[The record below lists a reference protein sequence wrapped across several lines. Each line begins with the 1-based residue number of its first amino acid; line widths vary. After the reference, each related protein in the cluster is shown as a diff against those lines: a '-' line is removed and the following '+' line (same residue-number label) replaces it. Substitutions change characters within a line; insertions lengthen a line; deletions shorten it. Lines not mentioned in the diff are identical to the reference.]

1 MRIKVTAEDFRVEE
15 QMDLPLDPH
24 GGYTVYHVEKQGVT
38 TPEVET
44 LLARRLRRAP
54 SAVRFPA
61 LKDRNAVAVQYVA
74 VQGRGPAWVE
84 GPGFFARRMGRAAR
98 PLHPAD
104 LRGNRFTIVVRD
116 LTAEEASGLGG
127 LLATLARDGLPN
139 YFDQQRF
146 GSRTATGDL
155 PGRRILLRDA
165 AGALHAHLAEPLEGD
180 PPDVLA
186 FKRTAAEHWGEW
198 EVLFEAAPRPSN
210 FRSVLTYLRDHPD
223 DFRRALDLVTP
234 RLLSLYVEAYQ
245 SLLWNRIVARYLL
258 RQLGEP
264 SATVEVAGERLPLF
278 PAMAERLDAAAA
290 IPLPSHRAVYEGDL
304 ADVAAEVLGEEGITL
319 ADLKPRLLRRAY
331 LPKGNRPLLLLP
343 EEVTAMA
350 PAPDERFPG
359 RQRVT
364 VTFTLPPGSYATL
377 VVRAIEHGRNTKGT
391 RNAKEGRKGRERNE
405 RGAKDAK
412 GTKGARNAKGTKGA
426 RNTKHAP
433 RWEKESSSGAD

>member
-15 QMDLPLDPH
+15 QVDLPLDPH
-24 GGYTVYHVEKQGVT
+24 GGYTLYCVEKRGVT

-44 LLARRLRRAP
+44 MLARRLRRPP

-61 LKDRNAVAVQYVA
+61 LKDRSAVAVQYVA
-74 VQGRGPAWVE
+74 VQGRGPAWAE
-84 GPGFFARRMGRAAR
+84 GPGFVARRMGRASR
-98 PLHPAD
+98 PLHPTD
-104 LRGNRFTIVVRD
+104 LRGNRFTVVVRD
-116 LTAEEASGLGG
+116 LAADEAAGLGAR
-127 LLATLARDGLPN
+127 LAMLAREGLPN

-146 GSRTATGDL
+146 GSRTSTGDL

-180 PPDVLA
+180 PPEVLA

-198 EVLFEAAPRPSN
+198 EVLFNAAPRPSN

-258 RQLGEP
+258 HRLGEP

-278 PAMAERLDAAAA
+278 PSLAERLGEGVT

-304 ADVAAEVLGEEGITL
+304 ADVVTEVLEEEGVAL

-331 LPKGNRPLLLLP
+331 LPKGSRPLLLQPQQAGATSP
-343 EEVTAMA
+343 E
-350 PAPDERFPG
+350 PDERFPG
-359 RQRVT
+359 RQRIT

-377 VVRAIEHGRNTKGT
+377 VLRAMEREETRKEHETRNTHHG
-391 RNAKEGRKGRERNE
+391 ER
-405 RGAKDAK
+405 R
-412 GTKGARNAKGTKGA
+412 
-426 RNTKHAP
+426 
-433 RWEKESSSGAD
+433 S